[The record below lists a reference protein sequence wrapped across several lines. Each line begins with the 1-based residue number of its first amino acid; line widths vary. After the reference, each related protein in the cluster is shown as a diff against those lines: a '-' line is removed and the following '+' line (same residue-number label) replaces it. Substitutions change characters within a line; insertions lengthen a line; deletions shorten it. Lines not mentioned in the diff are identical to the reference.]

1 MQTINSK
8 EKESV
13 EALLDR
19 LFESLESNL
28 QYEFLRYIVK
38 VSQVKESFYVL
49 IKKPRGK
56 ILRDNMKQAF
66 KDVKY
71 LSENLYKRFSNQS
84 TTFH

>member
-19 LFESLESNL
+19 LSESLESNL

>member
-1 MQTINSK
+1 M
-8 EKESV
+8 

-19 LFESLESNL
+19 LSESLESNL

>member
-1 MQTINSK
+1 M
-8 EKESV
+8 